1 MNMTNTG
8 TAERE
13 ERASSQLQKFSGNYD
28 LQLGLEVTNSQSYY
42 DHNQESVRLGKTDRN
57 FNRKDKNKVIAGGQ
71 GLDEE
76 SPRRAAEL
84 SVTANSSFL

>member
-1 MNMTNTG
+1 MNLANTA

-28 LQLGLEVTNSQSYY
+28 LQLGLDVTNSQSHY
-42 DHNQESVRLGKTDRN
+42 DHNQDSARLGKTDRN
-57 FNRKDKNKVIAGGQ
+57 FDHKDKNKVIAGGK

-76 SPRRAAEL
+76 SPKRTAEL